1 MMRDVIA
8 RAVTAL
14 LTRRRDH
21 DDLARARAEADRA
34 KRQAAGD
41 AALIRDARDVAA
53 RLAHHRARNHFA
65 ARMQAAFT
73 DEGRGQ

>member
-1 MMRDVIA
+1 MRDLLA
-8 RAVTAL
+8 RTVTAL

-21 DDLARARAEADRA
+21 DDLARARAEAERA
-34 KRQAAGD
+34 KRQAARD
-41 AALIRDARDVAA
+41 AALINDAKDVAA
-53 RLAHHRARNHFA
+53 RLAHHRSRNHFA